1 MSSNLFLQ
9 TLFIRKKYQNRFRTS
24 SSSSFPSSLSQVRN
38 HLKPSHQAHGASHY
52 ALHVALWV
60 YGKVLHAFFQTLLPC
75 LLSLKRKIN
84 QTFTV
89 KTSEMI
95 QIKIKGRSRET
106 QKGAEECPSHTKLS
120 RRLQSILMGVF
131 LGTALPKHRLYFII
145 P

>member
-1 MSSNLFLQ
+1 MSSNLFSQ
-9 TLFIRKKYQNRFRTS
+9 TLFIRKKYQNRSSTS

-52 ALHVALWV
+52 TLYMALQV
-60 YGKVLHAFFQTLLPC
+60 YGEVLNAFFQTLLPC
-75 LLSLKRKIN
+75 LLSFKGRIN

-89 KTSEMI
+89 KTREMI
-95 QIKIKGRSRET
+95 QIKIKERSR
-106 QKGAEECPSHTKLS
+106 QIQQGAEECPSYTKLS
-120 RRLQSILMGVF
+120 KRLQSILMGVF